1 MRFVEEYFSSQAS
14 KKQANAGKCK
24 RADESIHL
32 SYKIP
37 ENILAD
43 AGFLKSGSAV
53 ANSDMAFDA

>member
-43 AGFLKSGSAV
+43 AGFLKSGRCCG
-53 ANSDMAFDA
+53 